1 MRWSSSYTRPA
12 SRSNAVWSPPLQ
24 AFNKPVISADRGSI
38 AIPKKKIS
46 RPWPVFPST
55 SARSGGGGTGNED
68 HTLGCH
74 VGNGGSEPF
83 CWTKRGAAKG
93 DCERLYGNRP
103 VHADRC
109 PAVGFGDVRE
119 HRCENR
125 LARAGF
131 MPGRG
136 RRHTGASVPRRA
148 QHSQFRFRSSL
159 GLCTAVR
166 EDHRRVIERVRQ
178 LHRNGT
184 RLAMAHVLVHEITH
198 VLEGISRHSSTGIM
212 KAQWNK
218 NDFFEMRRKPLPF
231 AQEDV
236 NLIYDGLK
244 VPRVAPAAV
253 VIRAAVAGQ

>member
-1 MRWSSSYTRPA
+1 MRWSSSYTRA
-12 SRSNAVWSPPLQ
+12 ARRSNAAWSPPLQ
-24 AFNKPVISADRGSI
+24 ALNKPVTSADRGSAI
-38 AIPKKKIS
+38 AIPQKKVS

-93 DCERLYGNRP
+93 DFERLYGNRP
-103 VHADRC
+103 VHPDGC

-136 RRHTGASVPRRA
+136 RRHPGAPVPRLD
-148 QHSQFRFRSSL
+148 QGSRFGCRSP
-159 GLCTAVR
+159 GLCTALCR
-166 EDHRRVIERVRQ
+166 DRRRVSRPRGRAESQ
-178 LHRNGT
+178 PGNLRNGLCA
-184 RLAMAHVLVHEITH
+184 RSRDHPR
-198 VLEGISRHSSTGIM
+198 LEGISRHSSTGIM
-212 KAQWNK
+212 KARL
-218 NDFFEMRRKPLPF
+218 DYHDYFEMRRKPLPF

-253 VIRAAVAGQ
+253 AT

>member
-1 MRWSSSYTRPA
+1 MRWSSSYTRAA

-24 AFNKPVISADRGSI
+24 ALNKPVISADRGSI

-103 VHADRC
+103 VHPDRC

-136 RRHTGASVPRRA
+136 RRHPGAPVPRLD
-148 QHSQFRFRSSL
+148 QGSRFGGARRGGEQLSW
-159 GLCTAVR
+159 R
-166 EDHRRVIERVRQ
+166 EPARTMKIFGARWNRCSPR
-178 LHRNGT
+178 T
-184 RLAMAHVLVHEITH
+184 RL
-198 VLEGISRHSSTGIM
+198 SRVSWRSRSCGRLR
-212 KAQWNK
+212 
-218 NDFFEMRRKPLPF
+218 D
-231 AQEDV
+231 
-236 NLIYDGLK
+236 
-244 VPRVAPAAV
+244 
-253 VIRAAVAGQ
+253 

>member
-1 MRWSSSYTRPA
+1 MRWSSSYTRAA

-24 AFNKPVISADRGSI
+24 ALNKPVISADRGSI
-38 AIPKKKIS
+38 AIPKMKIS

-103 VHADRC
+103 VHPDGC

-136 RRHTGASVPRRA
+136 RRHPGAPVPRLELPHARDPDRQGDQGRR
-148 QHSQFRFRSSL
+148 QHGEQPPARRTAASL
-159 GLCTAVR
+159 RTSF
-166 EDHRRVIERVRQ
+166 D
-178 LHRNGT
+178 
-184 RLAMAHVLVHEITH
+184 
-198 VLEGISRHSSTGIM
+198 
-212 KAQWNK
+212 
-218 NDFFEMRRKPLPF
+218 
-231 AQEDV
+231 DV
-236 NLIYDGLK
+236 
-244 VPRVAPAAV
+244 AAW
-253 VIRAAVAGQ
+253 R

>member
-83 CWTKRGAAKG
+83 CRTKRGDTKG
-93 DCERLYGNRP
+93 NGYRLHGTRP
-103 VHADRC
+103 ARPDGC

-119 HRCENR
+119 HRRENRLADVREHRRENR

-131 MPGRG
+131 
-136 RRHTGASVPRRA
+136 
-148 QHSQFRFRSSL
+148 L
-159 GLCTAVR
+159 
-166 EDHRRVIERVRQ
+166 
-178 LHRNGT
+178 
-184 RLAMAHVLVHEITH
+184 
-198 VLEGISRHSSTGIM
+198 
-212 KAQWNK
+212 
-218 NDFFEMRRKPLPF
+218 
-231 AQEDV
+231 
-236 NLIYDGLK
+236 
-244 VPRVAPAAV
+244 
-253 VIRAAVAGQ
+253 